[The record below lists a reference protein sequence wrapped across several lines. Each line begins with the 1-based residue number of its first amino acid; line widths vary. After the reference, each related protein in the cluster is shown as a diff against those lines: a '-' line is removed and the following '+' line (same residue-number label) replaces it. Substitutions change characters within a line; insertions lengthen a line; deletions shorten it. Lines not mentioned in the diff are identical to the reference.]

1 MTACKNPSSA
11 SCLKFNPRPGV
22 NFCQACGSAASA
34 VGVAVIQGVTGV
46 PVATG
51 MPTVS
56 GPKFV
61 NVVKPQLNQQAM
73 RHGLMS
79 SLQAQ
84 RAQRLPA
91 NLSSGLMA
99 AAGVVLGS
107 GLSLIVISTLQS
119 GDEPNSVVGFIM
131 GVICLGLSWI
141 VASWLPE
148 AFRPAGVSAAN
159 ILVVTTAFATL
170 NSLLQDGNLGVV
182 LLFASLLSAL
192 LWVLPGTA
200 GRPSIQAL
208 GIGYLSAALVV
219 LSVQSRL
226 RSYIND
232 LADFEF
238 GNPLDL
244 AESVFRDAS
253 TLSLIIGAGLIGFA
267 HRLDRQK
274 WSNLATPF
282 LAVGI
287 VWVVSAG
294 WGLAVSSGLAGEGDS
309 SIGSS
314 LLLLPIS
321 AGLIYVGGYAGRR
334 FTLALGTWFITFD
347 LLVLVLFLSGD
358 EPSFMTLALLML
370 IVGSAASFAVFK
382 SESRLGVWTTPKP

>member
-34 VGVAVIQGVTGV
+34 VGVVVAQGVTGV

-61 NVVKPQLNQQAM
+61 NVMKPQLNQQAV

-91 NLSSGLMA
+91 TVSSGLMA
-99 AAGVVLGS
+99 AAGVMLGF
-107 GLSLIVISTLQS
+107 GLSLIVISTLES
-119 GDEPNSVVGFIM
+119 GDEPNSVVGFIV
-131 GVICLGLSWI
+131 GAICLGLSWI

-159 ILVVTTAFATL
+159 ILVVTTSIATL
-170 NSLLQDGNLGVV
+170 NSLLQDGNLGIV

-192 LWVLPGTA
+192 LWILPGTA

-208 GIGYLSAALVV
+208 GIGYFSAALVV
-219 LSVQSRL
+219 LSVQSRV
-226 RSYIND
+226 RGYIYD
-232 LADFEF
+232 LANFEF
-238 GNPLDL
+238 GNPLDF
-244 AESVFRDAS
+244 AESLIRDSS

-274 WSNLATPF
+274 WSNFATPF

-287 VWVVSAG
+287 VWVVSAA
-294 WGLAVSSGLAGEGDS
+294 WGLAVSSELDGGGDS
-309 SIGSS
+309 PVGTV
-314 LLLLPIS
+314 LLLVLIS
-321 AGLIYVGGYAGRR
+321 VGLTYVGGYAGRR
-334 FTLALGTWFITFD
+334 FTLALGTWLITGG
-347 LLVLVLFLSGD
+347 LVGLVLFLSGD
-358 EPSFMTLALLML
+358 EPSVMTLALLML
-370 IVGSAASFAVFK
+370 IVGSAVSFAVFK